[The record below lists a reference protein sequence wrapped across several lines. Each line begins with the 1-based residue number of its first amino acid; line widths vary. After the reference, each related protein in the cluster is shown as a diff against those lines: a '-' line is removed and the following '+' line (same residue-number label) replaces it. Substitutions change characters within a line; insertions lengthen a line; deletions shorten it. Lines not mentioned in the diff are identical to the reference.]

1 MQFKKIISVLLA
13 ACLMLAMFA
22 ACSEEPSAPKAT
34 NKPSAS
40 ATANATTKPSE
51 KPTEAPTPTPVP
63 TENPHASYFDVEGI
77 VTRFDEADES
87 YTTMS
92 ACEAS
97 VDGNDPFLTVVSL
110 EGDKNIIVPFGEYEE
125 FDPAEYPYVAIRY
138 RVGYGNSIGAGN
150 HFYAVTSTGG
160 PSANDGWWYHPE
172 MTADA
177 DWHLLVIDLPKAF
190 PAAIEG
196 ATFKTLRF
204 PIAAEE
210 NGTFCIAYMGAFKT
224 EADITSFDTGY
235 TLTYAEK
242 LVKDKAPTE
251 KEENELDAESE
262 FTSIEV
268 DFDDGTAG
276 EGLMGSYIT
285 GDLNYT
291 PGTNTSKF
299 VDVDG
304 DIVAGLEFDAL
315 STMERLE
322 NGKGYTLTFDVKNQG
337 NTATNFAGLVLNYG
351 REGNT
356 SNDFYENNG
365 ILGDSQG
372 SIVSK
377 SGIGV
382 FFQEGT
388 KIKVYVITHNL
399 DTNKIE
405 HISYEFETGIDFSS
419 QFVKFKAVDDGKGK
433 VALYANDTLLATVTY
448 ADDAVLPL
456 TATAYNERYY
466 RTASILDA
474 SGNTIASTDSAL
486 ISYTKAYGFGARA
499 HTIYI
504 DDVKVE
510 NN

>member
-13 ACLMLAMFA
+13 ACLMLVMFA
-22 ACSEEPSAPKAT
+22 ACSEEPTAPKAT
-34 NKPSAS
+34 SKPT

-63 TENPHASYFDVEGI
+63 TENPHASYFEVEGV
-77 VTRFDEADES
+77 VTRFDEVDES

-92 ACEAS
+92 ACEAY
-97 VDGNDPFLTVVSL
+97 VDGKDPFLTVVSL
-110 EGDKNIIVPFGEYEE
+110 EGDKNIILPFGEFEE

-160 PSANDGWWYHPE
+160 PSANEGWWYHPE
-172 MTADA
+172 MTTDA
-177 DWHLLVIDLPKAF
+177 DWHLLVIDLATAF
-190 PAAIEG
+190 PSAIEG

-204 PIAAEE
+204 PIAAED

-235 TLTYAEK
+235 TLTYAEQ

-251 KEENELDAESE
+251 KEEVELDAESE
-262 FTSIEV
+262 FTEFVS
-268 DFDDGTAG
+268 DFEDGADASA
-276 EGLMGSYIT
+276 LNGSYIT
-285 GDLNYT
+285 GEWNYA
-291 PGTNTSKF
+291 GGLNTSVFK
-299 VDVDG
+299 DVDG
-304 DIVAGLEFDAL
+304 DLVCDLEFDAI
-315 STMERLE
+315 SSMERLE
-322 NGKGYTLTFDVKNQG
+322 NGKGYTLSFDVKNVG

-356 SNDFYENNG
+356 SNDFFENNG

-388 KIKVYVITHNL
+388 KIKIYVITHNL
-399 DTNKIE
+399 DTNKID

-419 QFVKFKAVDDGKGK
+419 QFVKFKAVDDGQGK
-433 VALYANDTLLATVTY
+433 VTLYANDTLLATVTY

-499 HTIYI
+499 HAIYL
-504 DDVKVE
+504 DDITVE

>member
-13 ACLMLAMFA
+13 ACLMLVMFA
-22 ACSEEPSAPKAT
+22 GCSEEPTATKAT

-40 ATANATTKPSE
+40 ATANSTPNPTE
-51 KPTEAPTPTPVP
+51 KPTEAPTPVP

-110 EGDKNIIVPFGEYEE
+110 EGDKNIIIPFGEYEE

-150 HFYAVTSTGG
+150 HFYAITSTGG
-160 PSANDGWWYHPE
+160 PTPDTGWWYHPE
-172 MTADA
+172 MTSDA
-177 DWHLLVIDLPKAF
+177 DWHLLVINLTEAF

-251 KEENELDAESE
+251 KEETELDAESE
-262 FTSIEV
+262 FTESVI
-268 DFDDGTAG
+268 DFDEGADGTNIS
-276 EGLMGSYIT
+276 GSYVT
-285 GDLNYT
+285 GELNYA
-291 PGTNTSKF
+291 PGLNQSIFK
-299 VDVDG
+299 DVDG
-304 DIVAGLEFDAL
+304 DLVCDLEYDAL
-315 STMERLE
+315 SSMERVE
-322 NGKGYTLTFDVKNQG
+322 NGKPYTLSFDIKNQG
-337 NTATNFAGLVLNYG
+337 NTAANFAGLVLNYG
-351 REGNT
+351 KEGNT
-356 SNDFYENNG
+356 SNDFFENNG
-365 ILGDSQG
+365 VLGDSQG

-388 KIKVYVITHNL
+388 KIKIYVITH
-399 DTNKIE
+399 DVQTNKIG
-405 HISYEFETGIDFSS
+405 HISYELETGIDFSS
-419 QFVKFKAVDDGKGK
+419 QFVKFKAVDDGQGK
-433 VALYANDTLLATVTY
+433 VKLYANDTLLATVTY

-466 RTASILDA
+466 RTATILDA

-486 ISYTKAYGFGARA
+486 ISYTKVYAFGARA
-499 HTIYI
+499 HAIYI
-504 DDVKVE
+504 DDISIE
-510 NN
+510 NK